1 MRKLKRRYNH
11 KIYDI
16 VKGKKQDQDQI
27 KDVVDLND
35 FETEY
40 QYFILS
46 LKEHKDED
54 EENEAVK

>member
-40 QYFILS
+40 QNFILS